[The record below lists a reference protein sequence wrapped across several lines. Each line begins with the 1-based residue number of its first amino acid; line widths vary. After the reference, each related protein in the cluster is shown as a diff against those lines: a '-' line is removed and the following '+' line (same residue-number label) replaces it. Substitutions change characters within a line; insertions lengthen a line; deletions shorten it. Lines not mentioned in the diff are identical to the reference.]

1 MTLGEVLVLL
11 LILVPLISGIASL
24 VVKGRNGRYAL
35 VLASAGAMI
44 VLATILFA
52 WMTATGTMTG
62 FSIDAGSI
70 LPASALMQV
79 ADYVLLL
86 AFLYLGVRE
95 RSALVLLFGAINL
108 LAIGYFQLFLEGAEQ
123 QPVLLVDAL
132 SITLALVSS
141 IIGGLICIYS
151 LKYMERDERQRRFF
165 AVMLAFIGVMNGAV
179 FSNSLV
185 WMVVFWEATTLCS
198 YLLIGHDRTPE
209 ARKSATRALV
219 YTLGGGVGITLGIIL
234 AYHYYGTVLLSALPK
249 AAVGFALLPI
259 ALLAFAAFTK
269 AAQVPFQSW
278 LLGAMVAPTP
288 VSALLHS
295 STMVNLGVYLL
306 LRMSGQ
312 ISSSWELLWPVA
324 LVGSLSFMA
333 TSLLAIAQS
342 NAKRVLAYSTIGN
355 LGLIT
360 VCAAIGGQAALF
372 AGVILLLFHAIS
384 KALLFLTVG
393 LVKHET
399 GSEDI
404 EGMAGLRTSR
414 PFVSLCLLVGIFT
427 VLLPPFGMFAS
438 KWLISEIA
446 LDFVPIAFLLA
457 IGFGASVVFY
467 GKWLGRAFASGPV
480 AERPGFTR
488 ERISVLFSFTLGLL
502 MLGAV
507 SLSLLLGYV
516 AKYLVQPFV
525 GPLPASLSIVNS
537 PFGVFPFIALFLVM
551 IFAVLL
557 ASYYSRP
564 HERHVSDAYT
574 GGEPFAFELAS
585 PYYLPEHLERQLS
598 SALSLIAVALVLALV
613 LLPALQ
619 GVFGW

>member
-1 MTLGEVLVLL
+1 MTLGEALVLL
-11 LILVPLISGIASL
+11 LILLPILSGIACLL
-24 VVKGRNGRYAL
+24 VKDRRARYAIVL
-35 VLASAGAMI
+35 GAIAIMIILAS
-44 VLATILFA
+44 TLFA
-52 WMTATGTMTG
+52 WMTASGTMTG
-62 FSIDAGSI
+62 FSVDASSI
-70 LPASALMQV
+70 APATILMQV

-86 AFLYLGVRE
+86 SFLYLGLKE
-95 RSALVLLFGAINL
+95 RSPLVLLFGAANL
-108 LAIGYFQLFLEGAEQ
+108 IAVAYFQFFVEGAEQ
-123 QPVLLVDAL
+123 QPVLLIDAL
-132 SITLALVSS
+132 SLTLALVAS
-141 IIGGLICIYS
+141 IIGGLICVYS

-165 AVMLAFIGVMNGAV
+165 AVMLGFIGAMNGAV
-179 FSNSLV
+179 FSNNLV
-185 WMVVFWEATTLCS
+185 WMLVFWEATTLCS
-198 YLLIGHDRTPE
+198 YLLIGHDRTVE

-219 YTLGGGVGITLGIIL
+219 YTLGGGIGIAVGIIL
-234 AYHYYGTVLLSALPK
+234 AEHYYGTVLLSTLPK
-249 AAVGFALLPI
+249 TAAGFALLPI

-306 LRMSGQ
+306 LRVSGQ

-324 LVGSLSFMA
+324 LVGALSFMA

-372 AGVILLLFHAIS
+372 AGVVLLLFHAIS

-393 LVKHET
+393 VVKHET

-404 EGMAGLRTSR
+404 EGMAGMRTSR

-467 GKWLGRAFASGPV
+467 GKWLGRAFATGASS
-480 AERPGFTR
+480 ERPGFIQ
-488 ERISVLFSFTLGLL
+488 EKVSVLFSFPLGLL
-502 MLGAV
+502 MLGSV
-507 SLSLLLGYV
+507 GLSLLLGYV

-525 GPLPASLSIVNS
+525 GPLPASQSIVTS
-537 PFGVFPFIALFLVM
+537 PFGIFPFIALFLVM
-551 IFAVLL
+551 ILAVVL
-557 ASYYSRP
+557 AAYYSRP
-564 HERHVSDAYT
+564 HESELNDAYT

-585 PYYLPEHLERQLS
+585 SYYLPERYERT
-598 SALSLIAVALVLALV
+598 LSLGLSLVAVILVLALV
-613 LLPALQ
+613 VLPSLQ